1 MPQMRITAVV
11 ARNRFVFF
19 IVFSLPSI
27 GPTLMRSRPRIFGGQ
42 RHDSAASDAQKNNI
56 FVRTRPQLTRPGL
69 ARSADLKD
77 HACARDLNQRSICRI
92 DKTGVT
98 TWATAGIPHGA
109 IIDHIS
115 ATVRPEPEVS
125 RSVERGRVGSADER
139 LIAAVVAGKILE
151 RYRQWCIWVLI
162 EVHQLDFVTDLGRRS
177 GGVG

>member
-1 MPQMRITAVV
+1 MLRKITFLLGPALTF
-11 ARNRFVFF
+11 AA
-19 IVFSLPSI
+19 SI
-27 GPTLMRSRPRIFGGQ
+27 YRLSKAKKAGGQ
-42 RHDSAASDAQKNNI
+42 S
-56 FVRTRPQLTRPGL
+56 RPQLTVPGL

-98 TWATAGIPHGA
+98 TWATAGIPHRA

-125 RSVERGRVGSADER
+125 RSVERGRVGSANER

-162 EVHQLDFVTDLGRRS
+162 EVHQLDFVTDLGRR
-177 GGVG
+177 GCGVGR